1 MSISDSLDRFIGVI
15 SPKAEAK
22 RRYYRAVSLRSS
34 NKYAAAK
41 TNRSTGAWSPTDAG
55 VNDVVEASSAAV
67 RNRVRQLV
75 RDFPYFARA
84 LNILVDYTVG
94 EGIVYQSRVK
104 DGSGDLAKKINQ
116 QNEDAWNWFADEAD
130 ISGKLHL
137 YEMMRLAKRQDGES
151 GEFLLVKTRSRDPN
165 RFIPLAYQMYE
176 ADWLCNFNQQATST
190 QNLISQG
197 IEYHNKTGQ
206 VVAYHFYNPDS
217 WYRMEAERIPA
228 NSVIHGFQT
237 LRPGQLRGISP
248 FAPGVLVA
256 RDLSDHMDAT
266 LDQAK
271 MASKWLAFVT
281 SPDAMS
287 RQLGVETDAETQQKI
302 EELENGIIEYL
313 SPGEDVK
320 FPSNPHPGDN
330 FDPFVRLILMMF
342 SVVAGAPY
350 ELVSGDYRGMNYNT
364 GRTSRND
371 FAHQLKPVVN
381 RHVRQFCKPV
391 LVDFMNAAVLS
402 GRLPHANYFN
412 NPRPYLA
419 AHWQGPG
426 QASIDPLKETKAHID
441 QIKAS
446 INSPQRI
453 CRARGEDFEDVV
465 RELGEAKKMVEGA
478 GLTWGEAVSTS
489 GASNPAAVSGQKG
502 DWMNLDTG
510 EVVNIEDLEA
520 DNAAAEA
527 EKK

>member
-1 MSISDSLDRFIGVI
+1 MNVAESLDKLVGVF
-15 SPKAEAK
+15 SPRAEVK
-22 RRYYRAVSLRSS
+22 RRYYRAINLRAS

-41 TNRSTGAWSPTDAG
+41 TNRMTGAWSPTDSG
-55 VNDVVEASSAAV
+55 VNDIIEASNSEV

-94 EGIVYQSRVK
+94 EGIIYQSRVK
-104 DGSGDLAKKINQ
+104 DSAGNLTKKINQ
-116 QNEDAWNWFADEAD
+116 QNEDAWNRFAEEAD
-130 ISGKLHL
+130 IAGKLHL
-137 YEMMRLAKRQDGES
+137 YEMMRLAKRQDAES
-151 GEFLLVKTRSRDPN
+151 GEFVLVKTKSNAQN
-165 RFIPLAYQMYE
+165 RFIPLAYQLYE
-176 ADWLCNFNQQATST
+176 TDWLCDWNRKPNRES
-190 QNLISQG
+190 NEISQG
-197 IEYHNKTGQ
+197 VEFNRYTGK
-206 VVAYHFYNPDS
+206 VAAYHFYKPDS
-217 WYRMEAERIPA
+217 MYRMETERIPA
-228 NSVIHGFQT
+228 NNVIHGFQT

-281 SPDAMS
+281 SPDAMN
-287 RQLGVETDAETQQKI
+287 RQLGVETDSDTQQSI

-313 SPGEDVK
+313 NPGEEIK
-320 FPSNPHPGDN
+320 FPPNPHPNDT

-342 SVVAGAPY
+342 CAVSGAPY
-350 ELVSGDYRGMNYNT
+350 ELISMDYRGMNYNT

-371 FAHQLKPVVN
+371 FMHQLKPVKN
-381 RHVRQFCKPV
+381 RHVRQFCEPV
-391 LVDFMNAAVLS
+391 LRDFMDTAVMA
-402 GRLPHANYFN
+402 GRLSHPNYFN
-412 NPRPYLA
+412 NPYPYLSA
-419 AHWQGPG
+419 YWQGPG
-426 QASIDPLKETKAHID
+426 QASIDPLKETKAHVD

-453 CRARGEDFEDVV
+453 CRARGDDFYEIVK
-465 RELGEAKKMVEGA
+465 ELQEAKQAVDGA
-478 GLTWGEAVSTS
+478 GLNWSDAVSTS
-489 GASNPAAVSGQKG
+489 TANNPAAVEGQKG
-502 DWMNLDTG
+502 AWMHLDSG

-520 DNAAAEA
+520 DDAAAEA